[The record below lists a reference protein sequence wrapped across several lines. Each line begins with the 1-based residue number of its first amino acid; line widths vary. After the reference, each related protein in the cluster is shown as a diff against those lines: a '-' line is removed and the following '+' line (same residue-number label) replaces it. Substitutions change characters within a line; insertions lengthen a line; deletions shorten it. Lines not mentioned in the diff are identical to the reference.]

1 MARKRSPPPPPR
13 PFRATKHGPIVQ
25 SPFGGR
31 FRTWFVIEFQPLSE
45 DEVQKAEWKPRARL
59 HARLWSLCELPM
71 WINERPFNRIE
82 GIDPPTPPVLSSP
95 RVIAPHKFPI
105 CPRYEKEG
113 GKKATELSMND
124 RRFGE
129 AAANKNNK
137 TARARD
143 HATPSQPGLL
153 FEKLEELGEIG
164 SFLPLDFKLRVSSVG
179 QTKKSLQL
187 PRRSRPILATLF
199 RYTLSRAP
207 GHSQPFF
214 RLITTYFGKSFFE
227 PPSRDLSS
235 LPRRRFYPSR
245 ERRRR
250 DAIEKERER
259 GGKKKKE
266 FFGSFARS

>member
-1 MARKRSPPPPPR
+1 
-13 PFRATKHGPIVQ
+13 
-25 SPFGGR
+25 
-31 FRTWFVIEFQPLSE
+31 
-45 DEVQKAEWKPRARL
+45 
-59 HARLWSLCELPM
+59 
-71 WINERPFNRIE
+71 
-82 GIDPPTPPVLSSP
+82 
-95 RVIAPHKFPI
+95 
-105 CPRYEKEG
+105 
-113 GKKATELSMND
+113 MND

-227 PPSRDLSS
+227 PPSRDLPS
-235 LPRRRFYPSR
+235 LPREDFIRAEKGEGETRLKKR
-245 ERRRR
+245 EREG
-250 DAIEKERER
+250 EKKR
-259 GGKKKKE
+259 GN
-266 FFGSFARS
+266 FLARLHGLDDNWPDLYIFK

>member
-1 MARKRSPPPPPR
+1 MNFNPCRRTKCKKRS
-13 PFRATKHGPIVQ
+13 GN
-25 SPFGGR
+25 
-31 FRTWFVIEFQPLSE
+31 
-45 DEVQKAEWKPRARL
+45 RARASTRVSGHSVNYRCGL
-59 HARLWSLCELPM
+59 TSGRLIVSKES
-71 WINERPFNRIE
+71 I
-82 GIDPPTPPVLSSP
+82 PPTPPVLSSP

-227 PPSRDLSS
+227 PPSRDLPS
-235 LPRRRFYPSR
+235 LPREDFIRAEKGEGETRLKKR
-245 ERRRR
+245 EREG
-250 DAIEKERER
+250 EKKR
-259 GGKKKKE
+259 GN
-266 FFGSFARS
+266 FLARLHGLDDNWPDLYIFK